1 MRIIVFHNLLNF
13 VLSLCC
19 FVMEMCRAVK
29 YALKVCLP
37 EAVVTEGS
45 NNAQQ
50 NDDARECG
58 CETLDLS
65 EGQAT
70 ETRVPP

>member
-1 MRIIVFHNLLNF
+1 MY
-13 VLSLCC
+13 LS
-19 FVMEMCRAVK
+19 
-29 YALKVCLP
+29 ALKVCSS
-37 EAVVTEGS
+37 EAVVTGRQQQCAAE
-45 NNAQQ
+45 Q